1 MPPIFAAL
9 MSANGLEAL
18 ERFTHFKKLVG
29 PVEVDILVA
38 DTTVSV
44 QFSFVINQLELPK
57 FTILNEQLL
66 LLDLARQGS
75 GQKIT
80 PLFVETPFD
89 YEEES
94 LAILACPVQKS
105 DSNRLVFDIKDLEKV
120 FLTQNN
126 IM

>member
-80 PLFVETPFD
+80 PLFVKH
-89 YEEES
+89 
-94 LAILACPVQKS
+94 L
-105 DSNRLVFDIKDLEKV
+105 
-120 FLTQNN
+120 LT
-126 IM
+126 MRRRVWRF